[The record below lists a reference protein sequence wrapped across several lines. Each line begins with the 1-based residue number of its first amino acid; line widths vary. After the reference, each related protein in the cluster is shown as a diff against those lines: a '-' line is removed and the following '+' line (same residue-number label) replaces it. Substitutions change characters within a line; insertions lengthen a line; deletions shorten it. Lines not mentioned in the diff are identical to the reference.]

1 MLCGGEGRDAPAF
14 GSGDAPTARTKRVF
28 SNIHGSVYPTPTVYG
43 RDELA
48 HAQLENMGSR
58 IHGQSEILQALQSL
72 TLQDV
77 TAKESVWV
85 RPSLS
90 KVTTYRPLWP
100 VYLFINEC
108 LLGNT
113 G

>member
-1 MLCGGEGRDAPAF
+1 M
-14 GSGDAPTARTKRVF
+14 
-28 SNIHGSVYPTPTVYG
+28 YPTPTVYA
-43 RDELA
+43 RDVLS
-48 HAQLENMGSR
+48 HAQLETMGNR

-85 RPSLS
+85 RPPLS
-90 KVTTYRPLWP
+90 KMTTYHPLWP

>member
-1 MLCGGEGRDAPAF
+1 M
-14 GSGDAPTARTKRVF
+14 
-28 SNIHGSVYPTPTVYG
+28 VYAK
-43 RDELA
+43 DELS
-48 HAQLENMGSR
+48 HAQLDNVGNC

-85 RPSLS
+85 RSPLR
-90 KVTTYRPLWP
+90 KMTTYYPLWP
-100 VYLFINEC
+100 VYLFINGC